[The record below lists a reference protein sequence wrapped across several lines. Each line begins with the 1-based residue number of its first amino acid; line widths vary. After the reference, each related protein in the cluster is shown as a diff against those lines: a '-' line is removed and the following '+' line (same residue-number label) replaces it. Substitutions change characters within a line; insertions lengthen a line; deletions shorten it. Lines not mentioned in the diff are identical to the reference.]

1 MKKLLITVGII
12 ILVFIILYI
21 FVFPTSLNSNAQTRF
36 QEWKNGRPTGKATT
50 PGSNNPVLLDT
61 IQSKLDCEKAGKKWI
76 QPQCIKA
83 PCPGQC
89 N

>member
-1 MKKLLITVGII
+1 MKKLLITLGII

-36 QEWKNGRPTGKATT
+36 QEWKNSRPTGKATT
-50 PGSNNPVLLDT
+50 AILSYNS
-61 IQSKLDCEKAGKKWI
+61 QQDCEKAGKKWL
-76 QPQCIKA
+76 QPNCITT